1 MEVGSVMLSLS
12 IFKTPSLSPPKRR
25 RNLRPIHMKKII
37 LLAFIFSI
45 LVNISVMISTSAKAA
60 SLNETQISNLYTEA
74 QTLFKQAN
82 ETAAKHPDDA
92 QTLYAKAAM
101 RYESIIKDGGI
112 HNGRIYYNLG
122 NIYFQMKDIGRTILN
137 YRRAMLYTPND
148 EMLKQ
153 NINYA
158 RERRHDKIEDKQET
172 IVLKTLFFWHYDLS
186 QKVRLIIFSVFFI
199 LMWGTAC
206 ARIFIKRPFMG
217 WSIASLAVL
226 SVLFAG
232 SLTADEIFSSKN
244 NPGVITASEVVARK
258 GNSET
263 YEPSFK
269 EPLHSGTEFTLL
281 EDRGD
286 WINIEL
292 SDSRTCWVPAKDI
305 ELVR

>member
-1 MEVGSVMLSLS
+1 
-12 IFKTPSLSPPKRR
+12 
-25 RNLRPIHMKKII
+25 MKKKFF
-37 LLAFIFSI
+37 LAFILSI
-45 LVNISVMISTSAKAA
+45 LVNIPVMISTSAYSA
-60 SLNETQISNLYTEA
+60 SLDDAQISSLYSEA
-74 QTLFKQAN
+74 KNYFKQAN

-92 QTLYAKAAM
+92 QALYAKAAM

-122 NIYFQMKDIGRTILN
+122 NIYFQMKDTGRAILN
-137 YRRAMLYTPND
+137 YRRAMVYTPND

-153 NINYA
+153 NLNYA
-158 RERRHDKIEDKQET
+158 REKRQDKIEDRQET
-172 IVLKTLFFWHYDLS
+172 IVLKTLFFWHYGLS
-186 QKVRLIIFSVFFI
+186 QKVRLILFSVFFI

-206 ARIFIKRPFMG
+206 VRIFIKRPFMG
-217 WSIASLAVL
+217 WCIASLAVL
-226 SVLFAG
+226 SVLLAG
-232 SLTADEIFSSKN
+232 SLAADEIFSSKN
-244 NPGVITASEVVARK
+244 HPGVIIASEVVARK